1 MPRIHAKEV
10 RKTKFIIPG
19 EPTGKARPRVTKWGT
34 HTPEKTVL
42 YENLVKTAYDGILH
56 DGYIEMNVKAFYS
69 IPKSA
74 SKKKC
79 LEMKTGKILPTKKPD
94 CDNVLK
100 IIADA
105 LNKIAYNDDAQ
116 IVRATVEKYYS
127 DVPRVEVEIKESNHE
142 K

>member
-1 MPRIHAKEV
+1 MLRIHVKEV

-19 EPTGKARPRVTKWGT
+19 EPTGKGRPRVTKWGT

-69 IPKSA
+69 IAKST
-74 SKKKC
+74 SKKKHEQM
-79 LEMKTGKILPTKKPD
+79 LKGEILPTKKPD

-127 DVPRVEVEIKESNHE
+127 DMPRVEVEINEI
-142 K
+142 